1 VAARGA
7 AGGGSRRSKSVP
19 VYGRIYLPPA
29 PPPPP
34 GTERRASTSSAS
46 WRHPS
51 PASSS
56 HVNQL
61 GEPASPFAALVTD
74 VQTPLR
80 QTGDREAES
89 SAQDDVH
96 DHVRGNHLSRLFPV
110 ATEAIELVK
119 EETEAPE
126 GSESAMAKDI
136 KEQPQQEQEPNVQ
149 EKVQEVFGEEK
160 EVATAE
166 ESAVEKAKEDAD
178 GTGDSSAAESETGA
192 AEVEIAGEEETVA

>member
-1 VAARGA
+1 
-7 AGGGSRRSKSVP
+7 
-19 VYGRIYLPPA
+19 
-29 PPPPP
+29 
-34 GTERRASTSSAS
+34 
-46 WRHPS
+46 
-51 PASSS
+51 
-56 HVNQL
+56 
-61 GEPASPFAALVTD
+61 VTD